1 MFMNRRTV
9 RIEWGDCDPAGIVF
23 YPRYMAMFD
32 HSTVLL
38 LEAALGLNK
47 HQLYEKYD
55 FDGYPMVE
63 TRARFLIPT
72 RYCDEVVIET
82 TVKEVRRTS
91 FHVHHS
97 LMKDGALAVEGF
109 ESRVWIVRDKERPGR
124 FKPQAI
130 PAEIVARLHAEIVRA
145 LKSPDVRAGLI
156 HAGADPS
163 DITTEQYTAFI
174 QNEFTKWSKVI
185 KAAGIKGE

>member
-38 LEAALGLNK
+38 LEAALGLDK

-130 PAEIVARLHAEIVRA
+130 PAEIVARL
-145 LKSPDVRAGLI
+145 
-156 HAGADPS
+156 
-163 DITTEQYTAFI
+163 TTTA
-174 QNEFTKWSKVI
+174 T
-185 KAAGIKGE
+185 GPP